1 MDRASGFPPL
11 PESRARRWS
20 GFGNWDSV
28 YFPSLVGIEVDEIR
42 EGFCRMRL
50 AWREE
55 LTQPAGVV
63 HGGVIATLIDTVVV
77 PAIGASYDQPV
88 RFATVDLHVQYLGAV
103 QQADMVAEGW
113 VVKRGRSTVF
123 CEAEVL
129 SAERLVARGLL
140 TYAVSSA
147 PTPG

>member
-1 MDRASGFPPL
+1 MDRASRFPTL
-11 PESRARRWS
+11 SESRARRWS
-20 GFGNWDSV
+20 GFGNWDSE

-50 AWREE
+50 PWRAE

-77 PAIGASYDQPV
+77 PAIGSGYDEPV
-88 RFATVDLHVQYLGAV
+88 RFATVDLHVQYLAAV
-103 QQADMVAEGW
+103 IGTEMWAEGW

-123 CEAEVL
+123 CEAEVH
-129 SAERLVARGLL
+129 SADRLVARGLL
-140 TYAVSSA
+140 TYAVTATSN
-147 PTPG
+147 